1 MAADERGNLAVVL
14 CHLIDNW
21 AGKGRLEIDFYFYT
35 CEIRGCLNTGHLLPV
50 LGEGGIFGGLEF
62 TKDAEHKL
70 CP

>member
-14 CHLIDNW
+14 CHLVDNW

-50 LGEGGIFGGLEF
+50 LGEGDKWHLWRTRIYQR
-62 TKDAEHKL
+62 
-70 CP
+70 C